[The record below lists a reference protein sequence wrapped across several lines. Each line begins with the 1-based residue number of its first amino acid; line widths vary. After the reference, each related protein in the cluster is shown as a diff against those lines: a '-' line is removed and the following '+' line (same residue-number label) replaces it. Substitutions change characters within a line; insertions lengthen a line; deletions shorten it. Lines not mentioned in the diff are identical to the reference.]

1 MSLMSYELAVN
12 PDVQDKLLL
21 EVDEALGTCN
31 DKITYEV
38 LLGLKYMDMV
48 VSECLRKWPNSVAT
62 DRVSTKPYTIEPKY
76 PNEKPVHLEKNY

>member
-48 VSECLRKWPNSVAT
+48 VSESLRKWPNSVAT